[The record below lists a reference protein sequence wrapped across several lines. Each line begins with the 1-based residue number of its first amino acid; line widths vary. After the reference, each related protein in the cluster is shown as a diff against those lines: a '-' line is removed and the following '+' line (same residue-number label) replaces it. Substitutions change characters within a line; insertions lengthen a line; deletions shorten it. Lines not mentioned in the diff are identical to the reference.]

1 MFESRPFNFLKQ
13 AERYRVV
20 SKMETRNKT
29 VLVTGAS
36 SGIGQGIAIA
46 FGQNGH
52 NVVVNYYGD
61 DEGAQE
67 TLEQIKQGGGAGF
80 IHKADVGQEAE
91 VVRMFEETVAKYGRV
106 DILINNAG
114 IQKDSKFSGMS
125 LDEWNKVINTNL
137 TGQFLCAREAIQ
149 LFEKERQANPNDRA
163 IGSIIF
169 ISSVH
174 DIIPWAGH
182 VNYASSKGGIL
193 MLMKSLALE
202 VAPKKIR
209 VNAISPGAIA
219 TDIND
224 DVWKDDE
231 KKKELLKL
239 IPYQR
244 IGSPEDVAKVAVWLA
259 SDESDYITGTTIYV
273 DGGMTLYPGFVD
285 NG

>member
-1 MFESRPFNFLKQ
+1 MSAHSINQ
-13 AERYRVV
+13 
-20 SKMETRNKT
+20 T

-46 FGQNGH
+46 FAQQGA
-52 NVVVNYYGD
+52 NVIVNYHS
-61 DEGAQE
+61 DEDGAKN
-67 TLEQIKQGGGAGF
+67 TLDMILKAGGQGF
-80 IHKADVGQEAE
+80 IYKANVGNEAE
-91 VVRMFEETVAKYGRV
+91 VKEMFKKAIAEYSSLDV
-106 DILINNAG
+106 LINNAG
-114 IQKDSKFSGMS
+114 IQKDSSFADMTIE
-125 LDEWNKVINTNL
+125 EWNKVINTNL
-137 TGQFLCAREAIQ
+137 TGQFLCAREAINHFQ
-149 LFEKERQANPNDRA
+149 SKEQTTSVANA
-163 IGSIIF
+163 IGNIIF

-209 VNAISPGAIA
+209 VNSISPGAIA

-224 DVWKDDE
+224 DVWKDEE

-239 IPYQR
+239 IPYKR
-244 IGSPEDVAKVAVWLA
+244 IGMPEDIAKVAVWLA
-259 SDESDYITGTTIYV
+259 SHESDYITGTTIYV

>member
-1 MFESRPFNFLKQ
+1 MLAQPTNQ
-13 AERYRVV
+13 
-20 SKMETRNKT
+20 T

-46 FGQNGH
+46 FGERGA
-52 NVVVNYYGD
+52 NVIVNYHSD
-61 DEGAQE
+61 QEGAEVTVKTITQR
-67 TLEQIKQGGGAGF
+67 GGKGF
-80 IHKADVGQEAE
+80 THQADVGKEDDVIA
-91 VVRMFEETVAKYGRV
+91 MFQKAADEYGAIDV
-106 DILINNAG
+106 LINNAG
-114 IQKDSKFSGMS
+114 IQKDSSFCTMT
-125 LDEWNKVINTNL
+125 LEQWNKVINTNL
-137 TGQFLCAREAIQ
+137 TGQFLCAREAIKH
-149 LFEKERQANPNDRA
+149 FETKPQSTPEGMA
-163 IGSIIF
+163 IGNIIF

-209 VNAISPGAIA
+209 INGISPGAIA

-224 DVWKDDE
+224 EVWKNEE
-231 KKKELLKL
+231 KKKELMKL
-239 IPYQR
+239 IPYKR
-244 IGSPEDVAKVAVWLA
+244 IGQPEDIGKVAVWLA
-259 SDESDYITGTTIYV
+259 SHESDYITGTTIYV

>member
-1 MFESRPFNFLKQ
+1 MSIKEKKQ
-13 AERYRVV
+13 
-20 SKMETRNKT
+20 T

-46 FGQNGH
+46 FGQQGA
-52 NVVVNYYGD
+52 NVIVNYYSD
-61 DEGAQE
+61 EEGANQ
-67 TLEQIKQGGGAGF
+67 TLKDIKQSGGSGIIF
-80 IHKADVGQEAE
+80 KADVGEEDE
-91 VVRMFEETVAKYGRV
+91 VLRMFKEVTDEFGTLDV
-106 DILINNAG
+106 LINNAG
-114 IQKDSKFSGMS
+114 IQDDAAFADMTIEQWKNVMS
-125 LDEWNKVINTNL
+125 TNFD
-137 TGQFLCAREAIQ
+137 GQFLCAREAVKQ
-149 LFEKERQANPNDRA
+149 FLKQENKNGKDKA
-163 IGSIIF
+163 IGNIIF

-209 VNAISPGAIA
+209 VNGISPGAIA

-224 DVWKDDE
+224 EVWKDKE
-231 KKKELLKL
+231 QKKKLLEL
-239 IPYQR
+239 IPYKR
-244 IGSPEDVAKVAVWLA
+244 IGLPEDIANVAVWLA
-259 SDESDYITGTTIYV
+259 SQQSDYVTGTTIYV

>member
-1 MFESRPFNFLKQ
+1 M
-13 AERYRVV
+13 
-20 SKMETRNKT
+20 RNQT
-29 VLVTGAS
+29 VLITGAS
-36 SGIGQGIAIA
+36 SGIGQGIAIG
-46 FGQNGH
+46 FGKQGA
-52 NVVVNYYGD
+52 NVVINYHSD
-61 DEGAQE
+61 KEGAQA
-67 TLEQIKQGGGAGF
+67 TLDQVVAAGGKGF
-80 IHKADVGQEAE
+80 IHEANVGDEQEVAGMFKKAIEEFGSIDV
-91 VVRMFEETVAKYGRV
+91 V
-106 DILINNAG
+106 INNAG
-114 IQKDSKFSGMS
+114 IQKDSAFSEMTF
-125 LDEWNKVINTNL
+125 DQWNKVISTNL
-137 TGQFLCAREAIQ
+137 SGYFLCAREAIKHF
-149 LFEKERQANPNDRA
+149 LSKEQAGAAENA
-163 IGSIIF
+163 IGNIIF

-209 VNAISPGAIA
+209 VNGISPGAIA

-224 DVWKDDE
+224 DVWKDEE

-244 IGSPEDVAKVAVWLA
+244 IGLPEDIAKVAIFLA
-259 SDESDYITGTTIYV
+259 SNESDYITGTTIYV

>member
-1 MFESRPFNFLKQ
+1 MNLQNIKQ
-13 AERYRVV
+13 
-20 SKMETRNKT
+20 T

-46 FGQNGH
+46 FGQQGA
-52 NVVVNYYGD
+52 NVIINYHSD
-61 DEGAQE
+61 EEGALH
-67 TLEQIKQGGGAGF
+67 TLNQVEEGGGKGF
-80 IHKADVGQEAE
+80 ICQADVGKEEEVARLFEAAVE
-91 VVRMFEETVAKYGRV
+91 AYGTVDVV
-106 DILINNAG
+106 INNAG
-114 IQKDSKFSGMS
+114 IQRDSSFSEMT
-125 LDEWNKVINTNL
+125 LDQWNKVLSTNL
-137 TGQFLCAREAIQ
+137 TGHFLCAREAIKI
-149 LFEKERQANPNDRA
+149 FEKKSAAGPEDKAKGNL
-163 IGSIIF
+163 IF

-209 VNAISPGAIA
+209 VNGISPGAIA

-224 DVWKDDE
+224 EVWKDDA
-231 KKKELLKL
+231 KRKELLKL

-244 IGSPEDVAKVAVWLA
+244 IGQPEDVAKVAVWLA
-259 SDESDYITGTTIYV
+259 SPDSDYITGTTIYV

>member
-1 MFESRPFNFLKQ
+1 MSTEPK
-13 AERYRVV
+13 
-20 SKMETRNKT
+20 NKT

-46 FGQNGH
+46 FGQVGA
-52 NVVVNYYGD
+52 NVIVNYHSD
-61 DEGAQE
+61 EEGANQ
-67 TLEQIKQGGGAGF
+67 TLEQISKGGGRGF
-80 IHKADVGQEAE
+80 IHKADVGKEDE
-91 VVRMFEETVAKYGRV
+91 VVAMFDKAVNEYGKLDV
-106 DILINNAG
+106 LINNAG
-114 IQKDSKFSGMS
+114 IQKDNDFSSMTI
-125 LDEWNKVINTNL
+125 DQWNKVINTNL

-149 LFEKERQANPNDRA
+149 AFEVQESGTPEGKA
-163 IGSIIF
+163 IGNIIF

-224 DVWKDDE
+224 EVWKDEE
-231 KKKELLKL
+231 KKKELMKL
-239 IPYQR
+239 IPYKR
-244 IGSPEDVAKVAVWLA
+244 IGLPEDIAKVAVWLA
-259 SDESDYITGTTIYV
+259 SHESDYITGTTIYV

>member
-1 MFESRPFNFLKQ
+1 MTTQTKKQ
-13 AERYRVV
+13 
-20 SKMETRNKT
+20 N

-46 FGQNGH
+46 FGQKGA
-52 NVVVNYYGD
+52 NVVVNYHSD
-61 DEGAQE
+61 EEGANFTLQE
-67 TLEQIKQGGGAGF
+67 IKNGGGNGV
-80 IHKADVGQEAE
+80 IYKADVSKEEDVTA
-91 VVRMFEETVAKYGRV
+91 MFDRALEEYKTIDV
-106 DILINNAG
+106 LINNAG
-114 IQKDSKFSGMS
+114 IQKDNSFAEMS
-125 LDEWNKVINTNL
+125 LEEWNKVINTNL
-137 TGQFLCAREAIQ
+137 TGHFLCAREAVKHFQ
-149 LFEKERQANPNDRA
+149 TQEAAGPEAKA
-163 IGSIIF
+163 IGNIIF

-193 MLMKSLALE
+193 MLLKSLALE

-209 VNAISPGAIA
+209 VNGISPGAIA

-224 DVWKDDE
+224 EVWKDEE

-239 IPYQR
+239 IPYKRLGQ
-244 IGSPEDVAKVAVWLA
+244 PEDVAKVAVWLA
-259 SDESDYITGTTIYV
+259 SPESDYITGTTIYV

>member
-1 MFESRPFNFLKQ
+1 MKSQENNQ
-13 AERYRVV
+13 
-20 SKMETRNKT
+20 T

-46 FGQNGH
+46 FGRCGA
-52 NVVVNYYGD
+52 NVVVNYHS
-61 DEGAQE
+61 DEDGANH
-67 TLEQIKQGGGAGF
+67 TLEQIIKGGGKGF
-80 IHKADVGQEAE
+80 IHQSDVGKEEE
-91 VVRMFEETVAKYGRV
+91 VVAMFDKTVSEYGTLDV
-106 DILINNAG
+106 LINNAG
-114 IQKDSKFSGMS
+114 IQKDSDFSNMT
-125 LDEWNKVINTNL
+125 LDQWNKVINTNL

-149 LFEKERQANPNDRA
+149 IFETKKQGSPEGEA
-163 IGSIIF
+163 IGNIIF

-209 VNAISPGAIA
+209 VNGISPGAIA

-224 DVWKDDE
+224 DVWKDEE
-231 KKKELLKL
+231 KKKELMKL
-239 IPYQR
+239 IPYKR
-244 IGSPEDVAKVAVWLA
+244 IGLPEDIAKVAVWLA
-259 SDESDYITGTTIYV
+259 SHESDYITGTTIYV

>member
-1 MFESRPFNFLKQ
+1 MPADNKQ
-13 AERYRVV
+13 
-20 SKMETRNKT
+20 T
-29 VLVTGAS
+29 VLITGAS

-46 FGQNGH
+46 FGQQGA
-52 NVVVNYYGD
+52 NVVVNYYS
-61 DEGAQE
+61 DEQGADQ
-67 TLEQIKQGGGAGF
+67 TLKQIIASGGNGF
-80 IHKADVGQEAE
+80 IHKADVGKEDE
-91 VVRMFEETVAKYGRV
+91 VIAMFDKTVAEYGGIDV
-106 DILINNAG
+106 LINNAG
-114 IQKDSKFSGMS
+114 IQKDSAFSSMTI
-125 LDEWNKVINTNL
+125 DQWNKVITTNL

-149 LFEKERQANPNDRA
+149 QFEAKKQEGQKGKA
-163 IGSIIF
+163 IGNIIF

-182 VNYASSKGGIL
+182 VNYAASKGGIL

-209 VNAISPGAIA
+209 VNGISPGAIA

-224 DVWKDDE
+224 EVWEDKE
-231 KKKELLKL
+231 KLKELMKL

-244 IGSPEDVAKVAVWLA
+244 IGVPEDIAKVAVWLA
-259 SDESDYITGTTIYV
+259 SHNSDYITGTTIYV

>member
-1 MFESRPFNFLKQ
+1 MSTQTANQ
-13 AERYRVV
+13 
-20 SKMETRNKT
+20 T

-46 FGQNGH
+46 FGQQGA
-52 NVVVNYYGD
+52 NVIINYHSD
-61 DEGAQE
+61 EEGARH
-67 TLEQIKQGGGAGF
+67 TLSEVEKGGGKGF
-80 IHKADVGQEAE
+80 VCQADVGKEEDVTRLFQAAVDTYGTID
-91 VVRMFEETVAKYGRV
+91 VVVS
-106 DILINNAG
+106 NAG
-114 IQKDSKFSGMS
+114 IQKDSAFSDMT
-125 LDEWNKVINTNL
+125 LDQWNKVMTTNL
-137 TGQFLCAREAIQ
+137 TGYFLCAREAIKIFSQ
-149 LFEKERQANPNDRA
+149 KGEAGPGDKAKGN
-163 IGSIIF
+163 IIF
-169 ISSVH
+169 MSSVH

-224 DVWKDDE
+224 DVWKDEE
-231 KKKELLKL
+231 KMKELLKL

-244 IGSPEDVAKVAVWLA
+244 IGQPEDVAKVATWLA
-259 SDESDYITGTTIYV
+259 SEDSDYVTGTTIYV

>member
-1 MFESRPFNFLKQ
+1 MGNQ
-13 AERYRVV
+13 
-20 SKMETRNKT
+20 T
-29 VLVTGAS
+29 VLITGAS
-36 SGIGQGIAIA
+36 SGIGQGIAIG
-46 FGQNGH
+46 FGKQGA
-52 NVVVNYYGD
+52 NVVINYHSD
-61 DEGAQE
+61 EEGAQA
-67 TLEQIKQGGGAGF
+67 TLEQVLAAGGKGF
-80 IHKADVGQEAE
+80 IYKANVGDEQEVAG
-91 VVRMFEETVAKYGRV
+91 MFEKAIEEYGTIDV
-106 DILINNAG
+106 VINNAG
-114 IQKDSKFSGMS
+114 IQKDSAFSEMTF
-125 LDEWNKVINTNL
+125 DQWNKVITTNL
-137 TGQFLCAREAIQ
+137 SGQFLCAREAIKHF
-149 LFEKERQANPNDRA
+149 LSKEQTGVAENA
-163 IGSIIF
+163 IGNIIF

-209 VNAISPGAIA
+209 VNGISPGAIA

-224 DVWKDDE
+224 EVWKDEE

-244 IGSPEDVAKVAVWLA
+244 IGLPEDIAKVAVFLA
-259 SDESDYITGTTIYV
+259 SSESDYITGTTIYV

>member
-1 MFESRPFNFLKQ
+1 MS
-13 AERYRVV
+13 
-20 SKMETRNKT
+20 TRLTNQT

-46 FGQNGH
+46 FGQQGA
-52 NVVVNYYGD
+52 NVIVNYYSD
-61 DEGAQE
+61 EEGANY
-67 TLEQIKQGGGAGF
+67 TLEQIEKGGGKGF
-80 IHKADVGQEAE
+80 IFKADVSKEDE
-91 VVRMFEETVAKYGRV
+91 VTRMFEKAAAKFITV

-114 IQKDSKFSGMS
+114 IQKDSSFANMT
-125 LDEWNKVINTNL
+125 LEQWNKVININL
-137 TGQFLCAREAIQ
+137 TGQFLCAREAIKQ
-149 LFEKERQANPNDRA
+149 FQSKELTSLDAKA
-163 IGSIIF
+163 IGNIIF

-209 VNAISPGAIA
+209 VNGISPGAIA

-224 DVWKDDE
+224 EVWEDEE
-231 KKKELLKL
+231 KKKELMKL
-239 IPYQR
+239 IPYKR
-244 IGSPEDVAKVAVWLA
+244 IGLPEDIAKVAVWLA
-259 SDESDYITGTTIYV
+259 SHESDYITGTTIYV